1 MVVQVRAKT
10 SLLEL
15 CRTQPTFNKVN
26 GNMIELIK
34 RLIFAFRYKKA
45 VKRAVKFR
53 NLTGRKY
60 FVIILKGKPKAVS
73 KRTIKQLIA
82 ARRFKP
88 GTKVQDIEKRALFI
102 TH

>member
-1 MVVQVRAKT
+1 
-10 SLLEL
+10 
-15 CRTQPTFNKVN
+15 
-26 GNMIELIK
+26 MIELIK

-45 VKRAVKFR
+45 VKRAVKLR